1 MPKTTLTDIS
11 VRALKAP
18 AHGQTTVWD
27 AGSPLGVR
35 ISQGGSKTFIVLIGS
50 GKRKVIGRFPII
62 SLAVARKEA
71 QRILA
76 EKTLGI
82 LQPDQSETYDSA
94 VKRYLAQC
102 EKKNR
107 PGTVA
112 SYTRLLR
119 HLAFGT
125 TKLVD
130 ITPQEIVRKLDK
142 LTDRPVEYHHTIVA
156 GRIFFSWCVRQ
167 HYLDR
172 SPMERIRPSKVKSER
187 ERVLTDSE
195 IAAVYKTALAGDTH
209 FHRIVG
215 LLVLTGQRKTEIAK
229 LQWDWISGQDKT
241 ITLPGSVTKN
251 KRTHTFP
258 FGEAAKAII
267 ASTPRYSDTY
277 AFPAAR
283 EQVRGKPSTTF
294 NGWGKPKAAFDG
306 EMRERGLKV
315 AHFTLHDLRRTLSSG
330 MAALGV
336 SQTVVE
342 KLINHISGGSQSPI
356 AKIYN
361 RYAYL
366 NEMRDAVSRWEA
378 HLEGLLA
385 RA

>member
-1 MPKTTLTDIS
+1 MSKATLTDIS
-11 VRALKAP
+11 VRALKPP
-18 AHGQTTVWD
+18 AQGQTTVWD
-27 AGSPLGVR
+27 AASPLGVR
-35 ISQGGSKTFIVLIGS
+35 VSQGGSKTFIVLIGS
-50 GKRKVIGRFPII
+50 GKRKVIGRFPVIG
-62 SLAVARKEA
+62 LAAARKEA

-82 LQPDQSETYDSA
+82 RHDESTETYEVA
-94 VKRYLAQC
+94 CKRYLAHC

-112 SYTRLLR
+112 SYRRLLG
-119 HLAFGT
+119 HLNFGKA
-125 TKLVD
+125 KLAE
-130 ITPQEIVRKLDK
+130 ITSQEIVRKLDK
-142 LTDRPVEYHHTIVA
+142 LADRPVEHHHAIVA
-156 GRIFFSWCVRQ
+156 GRIFFAWCVRQ

-187 ERVLTDSE
+187 ERVLSDDE
-195 IAAVYKTALAGDTH
+195 LAAVYKTAREGDTH

-215 LLVLTGQRKTEIAK
+215 LLVLTGQRKSEIAK
-229 LQWDWISGQDKT
+229 LQWSWISGQDRT
-241 ITLPGSVTKN
+241 ITLPASITKN

-258 FGEAAKAII
+258 IGDAAQAII
-267 ASTPRYSDTY
+267 ASAPRLNDTY
-277 AFPAAR
+277 VFPAAR

-294 NGWGKPKAAFDG
+294 NGWGKPKAAFDS
-306 EMRERGLKV
+306 ELKDKGFAV

-330 MAALGV
+330 LAALGV
-336 SQTVVE
+336 PQTVVE
-342 KLINHISGGSQSPI
+342 KLVNHVSGGSQSPI

-366 NEMRDAVSRWEA
+366 PEMRDAVARWEQ
-378 HLEGLLA
+378 HLERLLA